1 MWISWCLSVDK
12 LGCCREGDK
21 IGYMYDD
28 FKSCLQ
34 AYADAETKAKA
45 EAEAEAEAFLRLW
58 CQRSL
63 MGMLSD
69 PRHERV
75 ANWMTARV
83 VGEQVPKT
91 QVLLAEELGCVE
103 RTIRDWSVRDDVLD
117 RRRELAI
124 QLGGDPERVKQV
136 MDALFREAL
145 DTESPKQVAAATA
158 WAKIAQVIVPK
169 EDGRKKAGV
178 AELHDLGLS
187 SEALQGLL
195 NEAVKQA
202 VPDVVPAEFEGH

>member
-1 MWISWCLSVDK
+1 MYDVSVCCLS
-12 LGCCREGDK
+12 GE
-21 IGYMYDD
+21 
-28 FKSCLQ
+28 
-34 AYADAETKAKA
+34 A
-45 EAEAEAEAFLRLW
+45 EAEAEAEAAAPCW
-58 CQRSL
+58 GCCL
-63 MGMLSD
+63 MGVLGD
-69 PRHERV
+69 ARHERV

-145 DTESPKQVAAATA
+145 DSDSPKQVAAATA

-202 VPDVVPAEFEGH
+202 VPDVVPAEFEGY